1 MDLEWVSARLNPIIG
16 EHAPKDIQNKRPY
29 QLGIAGIHGRLQAP
43 WDQLLVLPP
52 HSKKANHQVNLE
64 VKIPIAPR
72 KATRIHSF

>member
-43 WDQLLVLPP
+43 WDHQAVACSPP
-52 HSKKANHQVNLE
+52 PMAKRQT
-64 VKIPIAPR
+64 IR
-72 KATRIHSF
+72 